1 MVSSVSS
8 DDLKK
13 RLPDRRL
20 IQQPVK
26 IANDH
31 INPFV
36 NYLFLRM
43 RRI

>member
-1 MVSSVSS
+1 MVSAVSS

-13 RLPDRRL
+13 HLPDRRL
-20 IQQPVK
+20 IQQPAK

-31 INPFV
+31 INLFV